1 MKIAWNIVTRNLHG
15 HEPLRKK
22 LNEKIAKLEKHLKH
36 FPPDTVHLHITLER
50 HPRKE
55 EYTAALML
63 RVPSNILQSTK
74 SADDVIKAFDD
85 AVKALLREL
94 EALKADLR
102 REPLWKRKARREQLH
117 ELNAEGFSPE
127 PQGEGAGPQKYED
140 VVRDLFQQ
148 HYRELLRHA
157 RRHIRYDELA
167 GDIPR
172 NSLDA
177 RDIVDEVA
185 RQVIT
190 KAQRPQG
197 MNWIPWFYHLIHEEL
212 KRQCSI
218 LKQKAAEEIS
228 IDETK
233 PMSEDA
239 ERAEGYDVEQP
250 LDIIEEELEPP
261 IVRSEGLI
269 PDPRAQ
275 SPDQILAQQ
284 DALKQ
289 LERDLPK
296 WPRQERE
303 VFELYYFEGLEPQ
316 EIAMVTSQPLKVVR
330 ENIASIQQR
339 LREQMLKR
347 EAIA

>member
-15 HEPLRKK
+15 HELLRKK

-36 FPPDTVHLHITLER
+36 FPPDAVHLHIALER

-55 EYTAALML
+55 EYTAALTL
-63 RVPSNILQSTK
+63 RVPSNILHSEK

-94 EALKADLR
+94 EAFKADLR

-117 ELNAEGFSPE
+117 ELKGEDFSAE
-127 PQGEGAGPQKYED
+127 PQVEGVGPQKYED

-185 RQVIT
+185 RQVIA
-190 KAQRPQG
+190 KARQPRG
-197 MNWIPWFYHLIHEEL
+197 MNWGPWFYRLIHEEL
-212 KRQCSI
+212 KRQRRL
-218 LKQKAAEEIS
+218 LKQKEAGEIS
-228 IDETK
+228 IDEIK
-233 PMSEDA
+233 PMPEDA
-239 ERAEGYDVEQP
+239 QKAEGYDAEQP
-250 LDIIEEELEPP
+250 LDIIEEELTPA
-261 IVRSEGLI
+261 IIRTEGLI
-269 PDPRAQ
+269 PDSYAAT
-275 SPDQILAQQ
+275 PDQIVALK
-284 DALKQ
+284 DALQ
-289 LERDLPK
+289 QIERDLPK
-296 WPRQERE
+296 WPRPERE
-303 VFELYYFEGLEPQ
+303 VFELYFYEGLEPE
-316 EIAMVTSQPLKVVR
+316 EITMVIGQPLKVLR
-330 ENIASIQQR
+330 EHIASIQQR
-339 LREQMLKR
+339 VRERILKP
-347 EAIA
+347 EAVA

>member
-1 MKIAWNIVTRNLHG
+1 MKLTWNVVTKNLHG
-15 HEPLRKK
+15 HELLCKK

-55 EYTAALML
+55 EYTAALTL

-102 REPLWKRKARREQLH
+102 RESLWKRKARREQLH

-185 RQVIT
+185 RQVIA

-212 KRQCSI
+212 KRQRSI
-218 LKQKAAEEIS
+218 LKQKAAGEIS

-269 PDPRAQ
+269 PGPRAQ

-296 WPRQERE
+296 WPQQERE

-316 EIAMVTSQPLKVVR
+316 EISMVTSQPLKVVR
-330 ENIASIQQR
+330 ENIASMQQR

-347 EAIA
+347 EAVA